1 MLNHRRDLIITRCSV
16 VLLALLGS
24 QELVD
29 RWWNSEN
36 RAFDGVTPL
45 KTLDSNPDAVV
56 NYILSQLTGDYL

>member
-1 MLNHRRDLIITRCSV
+1 M

-29 RWWNSEN
+29 RWWSSSNG
-36 RAFDGVTPL
+36 AFDGETPL

-56 NYILSQLTGDYL
+56 NYILAQLSGEYL